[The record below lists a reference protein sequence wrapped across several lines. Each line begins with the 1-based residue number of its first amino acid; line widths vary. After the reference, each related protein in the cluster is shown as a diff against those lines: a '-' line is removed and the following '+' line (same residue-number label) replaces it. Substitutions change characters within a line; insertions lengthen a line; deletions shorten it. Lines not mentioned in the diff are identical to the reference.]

1 MNRKKYIRPEV
12 KRIELDYTITLQMAS
27 FPGIENPPP
36 RGGTDR
42 NNPNQDPFSSPFGNK
57 PFA

>member
-1 MNRKKYIRPEV
+1 MYIRPEV
-12 KRIELDYTITLQMAS
+12 KRVELDYSITLQMAS

-36 RGGTDR
+36 RGDGR
-42 NNPNQDPFSSPFGNK
+42 RSAPDPFSSPFDNK